1 MALDTTERISCSAP
15 WQQHL
20 DLDISYLSTA
30 ILNLGTYFLPANESL
45 ILISIIYIKAC
56 LIRCEPWPLVF
67 VLNFGIGYLY
77 KVMLNSLC
85 TMLEFVSVAASRT
98 SRT

>member
-30 ILNLGTYFLPANESL
+30 ILNLGTLFFAGKRES
-45 ILISIIYIKAC
+45 
-56 LIRCEPWPLVF
+56 
-67 VLNFGIGYLY
+67 NFDIDYLH
-77 KVMLNSLC
+77 KGMLNSL
-85 TMLEFVSVAASRT
+85 
-98 SRT
+98 